1 MGRKVYVTRALP
13 RAVMEELGKVCEV
26 TVNEAPRPAT
36 KEEIL
41 AGVKGMDAIVTML
54 NDKIDAEVIA
64 AAGPQLKLIANY
76 AVGYNN
82 IDLTESCNRGICVT
96 NTPDVLTNATADMA
110 WALLFAAAR
119 HIPAGDR
126 LVRTGT
132 FAWAPEFM
140 LGADITGRTLGVVG
154 AGRIGL
160 NFARKAHC
168 GFDMKV
174 IYAGRHPSQEF
185 EASTEARFVTLEELL
200 RTSDFVSLHVPLTK
214 ETRHMIGAREL
225 AMMKPTAIL
234 INTSRGPVVD
244 EKALAEALK
253 NRTIWAAGLDV
264 YENEPDVEPDLKGL
278 DNVALAPHLG
288 TATTGTRYE
297 MGLMV
302 VRNVAAAL
310 DGQEPPNRVKLR

>member
-26 TVNEAPRPAT
+26 TANEAPRPAT
-36 KEEIL
+36 KEELL

-54 NDKIDAEVIA
+54 NDKVDAEVIT

-82 IDLTESCNRGICVT
+82 IDLAEAGKRGIHVT

-119 HIPAGDR
+119 HIPAGDK

-140 LGADITGRTLGVVG
+140 LGADITGRTLGIVG
-154 AGRIGL
+154 AGRIGR
-160 NFARKAHC
+160 NFARKAHH

-174 IYAGRHPSQEF
+174 LYAGRHPSPEF
-185 EASTEARFVTLEELL
+185 EAETEGRFVPLEELL
-200 RTSDFVSLHVPLTK
+200 RTSDFVSLHVPLTP
-214 ETRHMIGAREL
+214 ETKHLIGAKEL

-234 INTSRGPVVD
+234 INSSRGPVVD
-244 EKALAEALK
+244 EKALVEALK
-253 NRTIWAAGLDV
+253 KRTIWAAGLDV
-264 YENEPDVEPDLKGL
+264 YENEPDVEPGLKDL

-302 VRNVAAAL
+302 VRNVDAAL
-310 DGQEPPNRVKLR
+310 NGQVPPNKVK

>member
-26 TVNEAPRPAT
+26 TVNDAPRPAT
-36 KEEIL
+36 KEEL
-41 AGVKGMDAIVTML
+41 LEGVKGRDAIVTML
-54 NDKIDAEVIA
+54 NDPVTAEVIA
-64 AAGPQLKLIANY
+64 AAGPQLRLIANY

-82 IDLTESCNRGICVT
+82 IDLAEAARRGVWVT

-154 AGRIGL
+154 AGRIGR
-160 NFARKAHC
+160 NFARKARH

-174 IYAGRHPSQEF
+174 LYAGRHPVPEF
-185 EASTEARFVTLEELL
+185 EAETEGRFVPLEELL
-200 RTSDFVSLHVPLTK
+200 RASDFVSLHVPLTP
-214 ETRHMIGAREL
+214 ETRHMIGAKEL

-234 INTSRGPVVD
+234 INSSRGPVVE
-244 EKALAEALK
+244 EKALAAALK
-253 NRTIWAAGLDV
+253 SRTIWAAGLDV
-264 YENEPDVEPDLKGL
+264 YENEPDVEPELKAL

-310 DGQEPPNRVKLR
+310 EGQEPPNVVK

>member
-1 MGRKVYVTRALP
+1 MGRRVYVTRVLP

-26 TVNEAPRPAT
+26 TANEAPRPAT
-36 KEEIL
+36 QEELL

-64 AAGPQLKLIANY
+64 AAGPQLKVIANY

-82 IDLTESCNRGICVT
+82 IDLAEAGRRGIHVT

-119 HIPAGDR
+119 HIPAGDK

-140 LGADITGRTLGVVG
+140 LGADITGRTLGIVG
-154 AGRIGL
+154 AGRIGR
-160 NFARKAHC
+160 NFARKAHH

-174 IYAGRHPSQEF
+174 LYAGRHPSPEF
-185 EASTEARFVTLEELL
+185 EAETEGRFVPLEELL
-200 RTSDFVSLHVPLTK
+200 RASDFVSLHVPLTP
-214 ETRHMIGAREL
+214 ETKHLIGAKEL

-234 INTSRGPVVD
+234 INSSRGPVVD
-244 EKALAEALK
+244 EKALVEALK
-253 NRTIWAAGLDV
+253 KRTIWAAGLDV
-264 YENEPDVEPDLKGL
+264 YENEPDVEPGLKDL

-310 DGQEPPNRVKLR
+310 DGQVPPNKVK